1 ARDLLERAE
10 ELVRVARGGPELL
23 AGPLR
28 LGVIPTVAPFLLPR
42 VLPRLLEA
50 RPNLDLQLR
59 EDLTARLVE
68 QLHAGLLDVLLIALP
83 YEAANLHAE
92 PILED
97 PFLLASPAGET
108 GTGPVRLD
116 ELRGRRILLLQD
128 GH

>member
-1 ARDLLERAE
+1 
-10 ELVRVARGGPELL
+10 
-23 AGPLR
+23 
-28 LGVIPTVAPFLLPR
+28 
-42 VLPRLLEA
+42 LEA

-108 GTGPVRLD
+108 NTGPVRLD

-128 GH
+128 GHCLRDHAIAACRLQPQEWSHRFGASSLH